1 MMNVIPGGV
10 KTMSYDYHP
19 PASTISKRNE
29 SLLWLEEQD
38 DEARRSVDIEDE
50 S

>member
-10 KTMSYDYHP
+10 KTISYEYCP
-19 PASTISKRNE
+19 PASTTPRRNE

-38 DEARRSVDIEDE
+38 DTGSSIDTEDE